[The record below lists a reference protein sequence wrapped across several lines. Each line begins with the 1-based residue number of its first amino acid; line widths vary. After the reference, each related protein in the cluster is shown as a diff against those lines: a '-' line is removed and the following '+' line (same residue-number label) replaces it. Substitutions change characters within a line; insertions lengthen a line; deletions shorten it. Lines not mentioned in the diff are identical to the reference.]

1 LEDVPHQ
8 AEQGGVTVHPLKQ
21 LMWLKIGLGEK
32 EDYSDYTD
40 PFYAECAKRMFPR
53 QKGQITLTRSYSM
66 NDDDMS
72 FMREVFM
79 PDTQGND
86 KPKLP
91 FNQYIVE
98 WGLHRVSQE
107 VNTAT
112 GGGGALADMRRK
124 YGNHF
129 QCRYSIPRPDGEPIK
144 VSVIS
149 GMMFYSRK
157 DAPYEVMIDGG
168 SDRHMAYQTDEDLM
182 LLLAKLLN
190 EGDGHGLSK

>member
-1 LEDVPHQ
+1 M
-8 AEQGGVTVHPLKQ
+8 HPLKQ

-79 PDTQGND
+79 PDTQGNE

-91 FNQYIVE
+91 FNKYIVE

-107 VNTAT
+107 VSSTDS
-112 GGGGALADMRRK
+112 GALADMRRK

-129 QCRYSIPRPDGEPIK
+129 QCEYSIPRSSGTPIK

-157 DAPYEVMIDGG
+157 DAPYEVMVCGVPEYEG
-168 SDRHMAYQTDEDLM
+168 APYAYQTDEDLM
-182 LLLAKLLN
+182 LLLAKLLGQTVDKKL
-190 EGDGHGLSK
+190 EQTP